1 MSFPS
6 LSSPVWSFSWSLSA
20 ATTGSP
26 SRPGD
31 PPETPC
37 RRRGSN
43 ESDSNLKQHSHHISY
58 HINSIQVLEQ
68 CTYVSPLRNAWKTL
82 STSSGCMDQI
92 APPPLLGDRCI
103 LGDLPPAP
111 ALERMELRTEDDL
124 KTGTSTKTEWD
135 SFLLISSKNKERDD
149 DDDAQG
155 SPSSLLK
162 ETVDCWEETGSK
174 RRKKSEILWS
184 ILWVFVSTHTH
195 DSTVFFTDWSS
206 ALIKPT
212 SSVIMHLGYKSGF
225 HGVWNL
231 SSPVSVCG
239 VFMSCF

>member
-1 MSFPS
+1 MYVCDGTKFTFSRSYRKAWKHKRQKERIHHHHCTWMKNKSNHRQSLSLSHTYSVSFPS

-124 KTGTSTKTEWD
+124 KSGTSTKTE
-135 SFLLISSKNKERDD
+135 
-149 DDDAQG
+149 
-155 SPSSLLK
+155 
-162 ETVDCWEETGSK
+162 
-174 RRKKSEILWS
+174 
-184 ILWVFVSTHTH
+184 
-195 DSTVFFTDWSS
+195 
-206 ALIKPT
+206 
-212 SSVIMHLGYKSGF
+212 
-225 HGVWNL
+225 
-231 SSPVSVCG
+231 
-239 VFMSCF
+239 